1 MGMPPVR
8 IVKKNIDNK
17 KEFETAIDL
26 SDYGVTDV
34 NDVNQL
40 RTFVN
45 QNANSNNQFIAKSVE
60 YTKYRIEALS
70 EIDKRSQKLKNA
82 KTGKLSKVIMT
93 GKEVDKVE
101 GYPDVTDCFIMDNIN
116 QESKQTSANG
126 CWSVSLSLL
135 LQSRGVDLDQQMIRA
150 YKPTGDIKYYEDKP
164 MAVEDYMHLIE
175 KVSPNTG
182 LRSRLI
188 TSKENFARLSNI
200 ADKNSKEYRDGVAHV
215 ADNFKAVVNES
226 LRHINSPLSIT
237 DNNHYLTVVGTGKK
251 GGKDGFFYKDSL
263 GPEKDDPNKTYF
275 KTYED
280 YINEKLASPIP
291 DDALKSIQCTF
302 LQDYEIRKE
311 KDSNAKICD
320 QIVAFKGL
328 KFEDGKIKPTVIGND
343 GKEGYGSIKE
353 DGVTYLINEPAA
365 SGAIQGNTVA
375 VISDDDVVETV
386 YFPSEILEGSPYLSV
401 EAAEQEKVVED
412 EFEMATTLALF
423 RSETY
428 SDFVKSVSDEL
439 ESERFYNNV
448 VRNNNP
454 EVMAKLENS
463 LNKISCGNI
472 IKDAMLHL
480 RDVYAYS
487 ESLKG
492 VLPNKQ
498 PSQEEEVADAG
509 LTVAMQSAADCIAL
523 FLRNTNE
530 SKDSEFYGE
539 MNSLHNKLNGLVQE
553 KTAVDAELEMYKNAY
568 VHEHSVKLT
577 DDLDKD
583 IEVAE
588 DNIASIENERIAAEA
603 ELKESE
609 QDYAKEAGAENAAEG
624 SANAVER
631 NPDVDKEN
639 ERLDKAME
647 ASTNALHEY
656 YKDLDAIEA
665 RQGVQL
671 RSRSAFIEDGQD
683 ITTLAATNPFLS
695 ELSDD
700 EKEKLREK
708 GADLNNKIKQ
718 EFETLRNLQAEKD
731 KLNKNQN
738 IEDVNLLI
746 NDLANNVKDDKDA
759 KKEDVLSGEP
769 KLEQNANKGTENEKV
784 ASEKNNLAKQVKE
797 EKANNNIAKNEAS
810 SPALKNY
817 NKNQAKVSNIN
828 KKLGAAKKHR
838 DTLKATKVKEGTNH
852 KNKALSKRN
861 DALANT
867 SSGLLGLSQG
877 LKRVN
882 RKFPFFK
889 VGRNKNSE
897 EFQRLHDTIWGIQNK
912 LTPNLSSK
920 AKNNQEVDRDY
931 VISNQFYN
939 DIQEL
944 KESAQRY
951 VSHISDLNERKGK
964 PGPSSKVGKKRLALA
979 KNVVSFCNQVSKSY
993 EKRNALEKLS
1003 ENDITKK
1010 ADSYLQPYNFKK
1022 DFTNKVIDAQ
1032 VRDRDEKSASN
1043 ETAAYMTFKSLSG
1056 LKNRT
1061 VKGTKKVAAL
1071 DATKIEEVDEADEMN
1086 EMYDGKREGGKKKAE
1101 VSNEEVEA
1109 QLKEIEKGLEKNPDN
1124 NNLIDGMIANRKS
1137 YDEKLNKFEN
1147 QQKSNEV
1154 KAKKTVNISRVVV
1167 DEKNEKN
1174 RIKTN
1179 YNEMFNKKKNNIK
1192 RNSKVEADNKE
1203 KLDSKKKSFKDNLA
1217 KNNNKE
1223 VMEAVNKFLK
1233 ARAEG
1238 KEKLNAIGMHTIK
1251 TNKELNKY
1259 KPKSKDDFSI

>member
-1 MGMPPVR
+1 MPPVR
-8 IVKKNIDNK
+8 IAKKDIDYE
-17 KEFETAIDL
+17 KEFDTAIDL

-34 NDVNQL
+34 NDIKQL

-45 QNANSNNQFIAKSVE
+45 QNANSNDYFLAKSVE

-70 EIDKRSQKLKNA
+70 EIDKRSQKLKNV

-93 GKEVDKVE
+93 GKEVDKVD
-101 GYPDVTDCFIMDNIN
+101 GHPDVTDCFIMDNIN

-135 LQSRGVDLDQQMIRA
+135 LQSRGVDIDQRMIRA
-150 YKPTGDIKYYEDKP
+150 YKPTGDVKYYDDKP

-237 DNNHYLTVVGTGKK
+237 DNNHYLTVVGIGKK

-263 GPEKDDPNKTYF
+263 GAENDPNKTYF

-302 LQDYEIRKE
+302 LQDYEIKKE
-311 KDSNAKICD
+311 KESNAKICD

-328 KFEDGKIKPTVIGND
+328 KFEDGKIKPTIIGED

-386 YFPSEILEGSPYLSV
+386 YFPSKILEGSPYLSV

-412 EFEMATTLALF
+412 EFEMAATLALF

-439 ESERFYNNV
+439 ESEQLYKV
-448 VRNNNP
+448 AVRNENP
-454 EVMAKLENS
+454 EAMAKLENE
-463 LNKISCGNI
+463 LDKISCGNI
-472 IKDAMLHL
+472 IKDAMSHL
-480 RDVYAYS
+480 REVYAYS
-487 ESLKG
+487 ENLKG
-492 VLPNKQ
+492 VLPDKQ
-498 PSQEEEVADAG
+498 PSQEEEAADAG

-539 MNSLHNKLNGLVQE
+539 MISLHNKLNGLVQE
-553 KTAVDAELEMYKNAY
+553 KAAVDAELEMYKNAY
-568 VHEHSVKLT
+568 VHEHAVKLT

-583 IEVAE
+583 IEDAE
-588 DNIASIENERIAAEA
+588 ANIESIENERIAAEA

-609 QDYAKEAGAENAAEG
+609 QDYAKEAGAEKAAEG
-624 SANAVER
+624 SANAVET
-631 NPDVDKEN
+631 NADVDKEN
-639 ERLDKAME
+639 ERLDKAIE
-647 ASTNALHEY
+647 DSTKALDDY
-656 YKDLDAIEA
+656 CKSIDLVEA
-665 RQGVQL
+665 RLGIAL
-671 RSRSAFIEDGQD
+671 RDRTAFLENGEDMNNLFARNLVEVSPAEKQRLTAERTAIKGKID
-683 ITTLAATNPFLS
+683 K
-695 ELSDD
+695 EL
-700 EKEKLREK
+700 E
-708 GADLNNKIKQ
+708 N
-718 EFETLRNLQAEKD
+718 LRNLQDEKD

-738 IEDVNLLI
+738 LEDVNILV
-746 NDLANNVKDDKDA
+746 NDLANNVKDA
-759 KKEDVLSGEP
+759 KKEDVLPGEP
-769 KLEQNANKGTENEKV
+769 QLDQDANKGTENEN
-784 ASEKNNLAKQVKE
+784 AANEKNNLAKQVKE
-797 EKANNNIAKNEAS
+797 EKANNNIAKNKES
-810 SPALKNY
+810 SPALKTY

-861 DALANT
+861 DALVNT
-867 SSGLLGLSQG
+867 SSGLLGLSKG

-951 VSHISDLNERKGK
+951 VSHISELNRSKGK

-1154 KAKKTVNISRVVV
+1154 KAKKTENISRVVV

-1217 KNNNKE
+1217 KNNDKE

-1238 KEKLNAIGMHTIK
+1238 KEKLNAIGMHTIE
-1251 TNKELNKY
+1251 TNKKLNKY
-1259 KPKSKDDFSI
+1259 KPKSKDDFFIK